1 MGAVEGVR
9 HLPGEP
15 DRFLDRKLT
24 LAPEPVAQA
33 LAFDVRHR
41 VPEEPA
47 RRAGVEDRE
56 DVRVIEPGGQVDL
69 AEEALGTQGS
79 GELRMEQLQGDPPV
93 MLEVLGEVDRGHA
106 AAPEL
111 ALEHV
116 ALTEGSN
123 KARGEVHRQ
132 RSSGSKSVVIQT
144 SLLNCHT
151 AQASRLAFRAIDNS
165 HGRQPFGAVAQR

>member
-1 MGAVEGVR
+1 MGAVKGLR
-9 HLPGEP
+9 HLPSEP
-15 DRFLDRKLT
+15 DRLLDRKLT

-33 LAFDVRHR
+33 LALDIGHG

-69 AEEALGTQGS
+69 TEETLRTQGS
-79 GELRMEQLQGDPPV
+79 GELRVEQLQGDPPV

-106 AAPEL
+106 PAPEL
-111 ALEHV
+111 TLEQIPP
-116 ALTEGSN
+116 TEGIH

-132 RSSGSKSVVIQT
+132 RGSGSKSVVIQT
-144 SLLNCHT
+144 SLLNCNT
-151 AQASRLAFRAIDNS
+151 EQASRLAFRAIDRS
-165 HGRQPFGAVAQR
+165 HGRQPFGAVAQS